1 MSGDWLNITEMSTWL
16 VKNSKFSVDF
26 RFIYFLMVYSG
37 EEVTKLNTNIS
48 INYKTTEL
56 ICLVKI
62 QCLRGTLPLEGK
74 PLKTFS
80 LVLSFSMSV

>member
-1 MSGDWLNITEMSTWL
+1 MSTWL
-16 VKNSKFSVDF
+16 VENSKFFIIDI

-56 ICLVKI
+56 ICLGKI
-62 QCLRGTLPLEGK
+62 QSLRGTLQLKGK
-74 PLKTFS
+74 PLGTFS
-80 LVLSFSMSV
+80 LILSFSMSV